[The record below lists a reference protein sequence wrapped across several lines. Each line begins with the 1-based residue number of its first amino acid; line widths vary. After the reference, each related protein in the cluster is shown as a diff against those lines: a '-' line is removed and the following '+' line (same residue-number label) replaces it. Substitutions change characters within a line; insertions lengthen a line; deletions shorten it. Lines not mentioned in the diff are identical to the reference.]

1 MVMVQ
6 NTKAQVKTYST
17 RTMADFRA
25 RIIECHFEGMY
36 LEIDGREVGV
46 QFIGKFNV
54 SNLLC
59 VYGAAIMLGKQPE
72 DILVIL
78 STLKSVNGRLD

>member
-1 MVMVQ
+1 M
-6 NTKAQVKTYST
+6 
-17 RTMADFRA
+17 
-25 RIIECHFEGMY
+25 
-36 LEIDGREVGV
+36 DGREVGV

-72 DILVIL
+72 D
-78 STLKSVNGRLD
+78 